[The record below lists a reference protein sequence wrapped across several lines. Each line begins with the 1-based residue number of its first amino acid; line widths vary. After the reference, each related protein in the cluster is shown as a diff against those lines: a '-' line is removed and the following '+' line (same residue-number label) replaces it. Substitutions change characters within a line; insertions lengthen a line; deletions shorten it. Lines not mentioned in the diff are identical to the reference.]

1 MLNIAI
7 FIVIFITIYK
17 LNGSIKE
24 NKNGYL
30 NHGISSKD
38 YKKLIITLWFYVFPV
53 LIIAFPIKYFIYFIY
68 PIPFLIL
75 FFIPGIRAGKKI
87 GKSLSTSG
95 IDVGV
100 KAGRVADNVM
110 SLGIGALL
118 LVLGIWAFGYFNLYL
133 EHSL

>member
-1 MLNIAI
+1 MLNISI
-7 FIVIFITIYK
+7 FIVIFITTYK
-17 LNGSIKE
+17 LNGILKE
-24 NKNGYL
+24 NKNGFL

-38 YKKLIITLWFYVFPV
+38 YKKLKFTLWLYVLPV

-68 PIPFLIL
+68 PIPLLIL
-75 FFIPGIRAGKKI
+75 FFIPGIKISKKT

-100 KAGRVADNVM
+100 KAGKVADNVM
-110 SLGIGALL
+110 ALGIGAML